1 MTARTRNSATGED
14 VARPQPAYRLRA
26 ADRSQTSGRP
36 EAEDRSPVT
45 DRITIGLLPKV
56 SDDLQRL
63 QDMTSMSKT
72 DIVNRA
78 VTMYEFIEDQLRA
91 GRDLLIRDSETQEI
105 HKVMIVTR
113 E

>member
-1 MTARTRNSATGED
+1 MTARTSNSATGDD
-14 VARPQPAYRLRA
+14 VARGQPARRPRT

-36 EAEDRSPVT
+36 EAADRPPVT

-56 SDDLQRL
+56 SEGLQRL
-63 QDMTSMSKT
+63 QDKTSMSKT

-78 VTMYEFIEDQLRA
+78 ITMYEFIEDQLRV

-105 HKVMIVTR
+105 QKVMIV
-113 E
+113 